1 MTLLDGNENSVNPTI
16 LDRKIV
22 LATEGFTTN
31 RFCEMVLKDR
41 SRLSEENALTICE
54 YIIAMNREINPRL
67 SYKRYIIEF
76 LSEPSRAAGIEK
88 KFIDMRRDDILCYL
102 DKCRKPEN
110 EDPLHK
116 WIGSYNIKLVVLS
129 RFFKWLYYPNIED
142 PKRRSEIS
150 ALERKP

>member
-1 MTLLDGNENSVNPTI
+1 MARRSKKSIAEISTSSTKDDALLDGNENNVNPLMV

-41 SRLSEENALTICE
+41 SRLSEENTLTIYD

-76 LSEPSRAAGIEK
+76 LS
-88 KFIDMRRDDILCYL
+88 
-102 DKCRKPEN
+102 
-110 EDPLHK
+110 
-116 WIGSYNIKLVVLS
+116 V
-129 RFFKWLYYPNIED
+129 
-142 PKRRSEIS
+142 
-150 ALERKP
+150 